1 MAQALRAY
9 QENGDLEQD
18 AITDFDAEGARTT
31 RSLEMLCEDMDVFC
45 ENHIDLASEAALQ
58 RKQQTQRR
66 LAFVQSWW
74 NDPERF
80 ERVVTSGRYLKLCN
94 LTEWITDFDERAWER
109 VKSEV
114 LAERDRLLAAD

>member
-18 AITDFDAEGARTT
+18 APTDFDAEGA
-31 RSLEMLCEDMDVFC
+31 SIAALDILCEDLDVFC
-45 ENHIDLASEAALQ
+45 ENHMDLASEAALQ
-58 RKQQTQRR
+58 RKRQMQRR

-80 ERVVTSGRYLKLCN
+80 EQVVTSGRYLKLCN
-94 LTEWITDFDERAWER
+94 LTEWITDYDERAWER

-114 LAERDRLLAAD
+114 IAARDRLLAAE